1 VYGTLDDIVRTTIY
15 LPDEMKRDLEVRA
28 HAEGRTES
36 DIIRESLARTL
47 RGHGRTAKDL
57 RFGMFDSGRDDTSSR
72 VDEIL
77 AESGF
82 GTS

>member
-1 VYGTLDDIVRTTIY
+1 MYVTMGNMVRTTIY
-15 LPDEMKRDLEVRA
+15 LPDEMKRDLEARA
-28 HAEGRTES
+28 HAQGRTES
-36 DIIRESLARTL
+36 EIIRESLSRTL

-77 AESGF
+77 TESGF
-82 GTS
+82 GAS

>member
-1 VYGTLDDIVRTTIY
+1 MVRTTIY
-15 LPDEMKRDLEVRA
+15 LPDELKRDLEARA
-28 HAEGRTES
+28 RAEGRTES

-47 RGHGRTAKDL
+47 RGTGRTAKDL
-57 RFGMFDSGRDDTSSR
+57 RFGLFDSGRDDTSAR
-72 VDEIL
+72 VDEVL